1 MAKDSKPRVFQ
12 DGRDM
17 LLNVIVVV
25 VLMLVGVGATGLC
38 TYNPGRPEQGPV
50 QEVDARTFLSLESRA
65 VGFPVRYP
73 EMPDGWV
80 TNSARRTMINQQPA
94 PVVGWVSPDG
104 GFLQLT
110 QTGASLEDAIAAQD
124 NHDRPD
130 ERTENVAGREVR
142 VLHSNDQKV
151 RDIWALDAG
160 DVRMVL
166 TGAGTDDEFRE
177 LIAAALAAAPIDPNE
192 NQ

>member
-1 MAKDSKPRVFQ
+1 
-12 DGRDM
+12 
-17 LLNVIVVV
+17 
-25 VLMLVGVGATGLC
+25 
-38 TYNPGRPEQGPV
+38 
-50 QEVDARTFLSLESRA
+50 
-65 VGFPVRYP
+65 
-73 EMPDGWV
+73 MPDGWV